1 MNATLDQVKTL
12 VDDVKVKSDT
22 IIEKLIE
29 AKASLNATQAK
40 LDLALASADD
50 PAAVQAI
57 KDELQGV
64 DDSLTSALS
73 TASPVIEPPTT

>member
-1 MNATLDQVKTL
+1 MNETLNQVKTL

-22 IIEKLIE
+22 IIEKLLE
-29 AKASLNATQAK
+29 AKASLSAVQEK
-40 LDLALASADD
+40 LDVALANADD
-50 PAAVQAI
+50 PAAVKAI

-73 TASPVIEPPTT
+73 TAAPGTEPPTT